1 MKDKYKPFLILTVIL
16 IIGAVAWAGV
26 AVSLGFLKRET
37 EEFLETYPVE
47 NNTSVTVKNKN
58 GDITIT
64 VWDEDKI
71 EVYGLKKTYWG
82 EKELEKASVSVTK
95 GIDFLVETS
104 FSEKFVQVSVD
115 LRISVPPNV
124 TVSTIKTSDGDID
137 LEGTKGELIVTT
149 SNGEISV
156 IEHRGNITVDSSNDD
171 VYLRD
176 ITGNVDAETSNG
188 RIYMER
194 ISGEVYAESD
204 NEDIIIKDAE
214 AVKKASTSNGD
225 VRVEFYSIP
234 EKGSSIRSSNGDIKV
249 YIPTGMNASLE
260 MKTSNGEIELHDL
273 RVLTDDISEKHIEG
287 DLGAGGPK
295 LYLRTSNGDIDLYGV
310 TP

>member
-1 MKDKYKPFLILTVIL
+1 MKDKYKPFLILTVLL

-26 AVSLGFLKRET
+26 AVSLGFLKKET

-47 NNTSVTVKNKN
+47 NNTSVTVNNKN

-64 VWDEDKI
+64 VWDEDVI

-82 EKELEKASVSVTK
+82 EKELEKASVSVTT
-95 GIDFLVETS
+95 GIDFLVETT

-115 LRISVPPNV
+115 LRIKVPTNI
-124 TVSTIKTSDGDID
+124 TVSIIKTSSGDIE
-137 LEGTKGELIVTT
+137 LEGTMGEVTVTT

-156 IEHRGNITVDSSNDD
+156 IEHRGNVTVDSSNDD

-176 ITGNVDAETSNG
+176 ITGNVEAETSNG

-194 ISGEVYAESD
+194 ISGEVNAESD
-204 NEDIIIKDAE
+204 NGDIIIKDAGS
-214 AVKKASTSNGD
+214 VKKASTCNGD
-225 VRVEFYSIP
+225 VRVEFYNIP

-249 YIPTGMNASLE
+249 YIPAGMNATLE
-260 MKTSNGEIELHDL
+260 MKTSNGEIDLHDL
-273 RVLTDDISEKHIEG
+273 RVLTDDISEEHIEG
-287 DLGAGGPK
+287 DLGVGGPK
-295 LYLRTSNGDIDLYGV
+295 LYIRSNNGDIDLYGV
-310 TP
+310 TV